1 MFYPEELIE
10 EVRLRNDIIEVVS
23 SYVKLERKGRRYFGL
38 CPFHNEKSPSFSVEP
53 AKQFFYCFGCNKG
66 GSVIQFIMSIEHLEF
81 LDALKYLAER
91 AGVTLPEPEDNEE
104 REKSRIRKEIL
115 EINKEAAR
123 FFFSVLAGKN
133 GLEAQGYLKR
143 RGLTEKTIRQFGLG
157 LAPVG
162 WNELTQ
168 KLLAKG
174 AGSELLLSSGLSTKA
189 KSGELVDR
197 FRGRIMF
204 PIFDIRG
211 NIIGF
216 GGRVTDQTQPKYM
229 NSPDTPVYNKSRE
242 LYGLNYARQS
252 KSKKLLI
259 VEGYMDVISLH
270 QAGID
275 YAVASLGT
283 ALTQMQAW
291 ILKKYAEEVIICYD
305 SDSAGQAATM
315 RGIDILD
322 KSGCKTKVLLIPDG
336 KDPDEFIRNNG
347 PEKFKNLAD
356 RAISLLD
363 YKIRVE
369 NKMHNMDT
377 VDDKL
382 MLLNNIADILAA
394 HDNSIERELY
404 SKSYAEQYG
413 ISLES
418 LASEV
423 AKRRKKQQSA
433 TRGGVIT
440 RSPADYGGEQ
450 HILGK
455 IDSRY
460 GELEYMLLVMLCNDN
475 RLFPKVLAQYGPEKF
490 NDKGAGMV
498 AEKLFN
504 RLKQNKNCVLA
515 ELLTDLDSKT
525 ASYLVQI
532 AETRGEVEDT
542 EKAIAQVLNKLELLK
557 LEELQKQTIERIK
570 NEHDGNIRQEL
581 GLEFS
586 KRAERIAELKRLA

>member
-1 MFYPEELIE
+1 MFYPEEIIE

-38 CPFHNEKSPSFSVEP
+38 CPFHNEKTPSFCVEP

-66 GSVIQFIMSIEHLEF
+66 GSVIQFIMGIEN
-81 LDALKYLAER
+81 LDFPEALKYLAER
-91 AGVTLPEPEDNEE
+91 AGITLPEPEDSEE
-104 REKSRIRKEIL
+104 KEKSRIRKEIL
-115 EINKEAAR
+115 DINKEAAR
-123 FFFSVLAGKN
+123 FFFSVLASKN

-157 LAPVG
+157 LAPAG
-162 WNELTQ
+162 WNELTE
-168 KLLAKG
+168 KLLSKG
-174 AGSELLLSSGLSTKA
+174 ATSGLLLSSGLSVRA
-189 KSGELVDR
+189 KNGELIDR

-211 NIIGF
+211 NIVGF
-216 GGRVTDQTQPKYM
+216 GGRVTDQTQPKYL

-252 KSKKLLI
+252 KSKKLLM

-291 ILKKYAEEVIICYD
+291 ILKKYAEEVIISYD

-315 RGIDILD
+315 RGIDILE
-322 KSGCKTKVLLIPDG
+322 KAGCKARILLIPDG
-336 KDPDEFIRNNG
+336 KDPDEYIRNNG
-347 PEKFKNLAD
+347 PEKFKNLVD

-369 NKMHNMDT
+369 NRMHNLDT

-382 MLLNNIADILAA
+382 KLLNSVADILAA
-394 HDNSIERELY
+394 HDNSIEREIY
-404 SKSYAEQYG
+404 SKYYAEQYG

-418 LASEV
+418 LVNEV
-423 AKRRKKQQSA
+423 AKRRKKLISA
-433 TRGGVIT
+433 NSRPMTIRRSASLGRGSQASV
-440 RSPADYGGEQ
+440 
-450 HILGK
+450 K

-475 RLFPKVLAQYGPEKF
+475 RLFERVSAQYGPENF
-490 NDKGAGMV
+490 NDPGAKKV
-498 AEKLFN
+498 AEKLYG
-504 RLKQNKNCVLA
+504 RLEQNKNCVLA
-515 ELLTDLDSKT
+515 ELLTDLDSNT
-525 ASYLVQI
+525 ASFVVRV
-532 AETRGEVEDT
+532 AETKCDLADT
-542 EKAIAQVLNKLELLK
+542 EKAIAQILNKLELLK

-570 NEHDGNIRQEL
+570 NEKDGNLRQKL

-586 KRAERIAELKRLA
+586 KRAEKIAELKRLA

>member
-66 GSVIQFIMSIEHLEF
+66 GSVIQFIMSIEHLDF
-81 LDALKYLAER
+81 LDAFKYLAER
-91 AGVTLPEPEDNEE
+91 AGITLPEPEDNEE
-104 REKSRIRKEIL
+104 REKFRVRKEIL
-115 EINKEAAR
+115 DINKEAAR
-123 FFFSVLAGKN
+123 FFFSLLASKN

-143 RGLTEKTIRQFGLG
+143 RGLSEKTIRQFGLG
-157 LAPVG
+157 LAPEG
-162 WNELTQ
+162 WNELSG
-168 KLLAKG
+168 KLMAKG
-174 AGSELLLSSGLSTKA
+174 VTSELLLSSGLSIKA

-211 NIIGF
+211 NIVGF
-216 GGRVTDQTQPKYM
+216 GGRVMDQTQPKYM
-229 NSPDTPVYNKSRE
+229 NSPDTLVYNKSRE

-252 KSKKLLI
+252 KSKKLLM

-291 ILKKYAEEVIICYD
+291 VLKKYAEEVIIGYD
-305 SDSAGQAATM
+305 SDSAGQAATV
-315 RGIDILD
+315 RGLEILD
-322 KSGCKTKVLLIPDG
+322 KAGCKVKVLLIPDG
-336 KDPDEFIRNNG
+336 KDPDEYIRNNG
-347 PEKFKNLAD
+347 PEKFKNLVD

-382 MLLNNIADILAA
+382 ELLNSIADILAD

-418 LASEV
+418 LTSEV
-423 AKRRKKQQSA
+423 TKRRKKQQSA
-433 TRGGVIT
+433 KSGVIT
-440 RSPADYGGEQ
+440 TRRSTDYSTEPQ
-450 HILGK
+450 VSAK
-455 IDSRY
+455 IDPRY

-475 RLFPKVLAQYGPEKF
+475 RLFQRVLAKYNTDAF
-490 NDKGAGMV
+490 NDEGAKKV
-498 AEKLFN
+498 AEKLYS
-504 RLKQNKNCVLA
+504 RLEHNKNCVLA
-515 ELLTDLDSKT
+515 ELLNDLESKT
-525 ASYLVQI
+525 VSFLVQI
-532 AETRGEVEDT
+532 AETKCDLEDT
-542 EKAIAQVLNKLELLK
+542 EKAIAQILSKLELLK